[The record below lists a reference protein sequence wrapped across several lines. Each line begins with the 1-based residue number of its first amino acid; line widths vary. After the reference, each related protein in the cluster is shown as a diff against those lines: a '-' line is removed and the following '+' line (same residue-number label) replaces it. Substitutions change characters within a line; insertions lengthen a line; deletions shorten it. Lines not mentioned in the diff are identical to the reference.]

1 MGTMRKRKGLQT
13 EQGTPIGEIFCV
25 ALKDEKYHGASM
37 LWVEWKGADM
47 SILAHALYRNEE
59 AEEAVRA
66 VGLDPDRVWTQW
78 EDENDDD

>member
-47 SILAHALYRNEE
+47 SILAHALYRNQE
-59 AEEAVRA
+59 AEDAVRA
-66 VGLDPDRVWTQW
+66 VGLDPGDVWKTK
-78 EDENDDD
+78 EE